1 LKKTRRVLDIVFIF
15 AQKIIMQIGP
25 NKTAKLT
32 YTLTAVEDGRII
44 EKVSD
49 DKPAAFQ
56 FGIGQLLPAFEK
68 KMDGLKAMDEFSFT
82 LKAEEAYGE
91 SDPYAIFDIPIDTFE
106 IDGKTDDKML
116 QVGNT
121 IPMTDNDGNKHMG
134 RITKVMEQAVTM
146 DFNHPLAGKDLRFSG
161 KVIEVKE

>member
-1 LKKTRRVLDIVFIF
+1 
-15 AQKIIMQIGP
+15 MEIGP

-32 YTLTAVEDGRII
+32 YTLTAVADGKII
-44 EKVSD
+44 EKVSE

-56 FGIGQLLPAFEK
+56 FGIGQLLPSFEK
-68 KMDGLKAMDEFSFT
+68 SLSGLKADDTFSFV
-82 LKAEEAYGE
+82 LKAADAYGE
-91 SDPYAIFDIPIDTFE
+91 KDPYAIFDIPIDTFE
-106 IDGKTDDKML
+106 VDGKTDKKML
-116 QVGNT
+116 KAGNT

>member
-1 LKKTRRVLDIVFIF
+1 MEI
-15 AQKIIMQIGP
+15 AP
-25 NKTAKLT
+25 NKTAKLI
-32 YTLTAVEDGRII
+32 YTLTAVEDGKII
-44 EKVSD
+44 EKVKEE
-49 DKPAAFQ
+49 KPAAFQ

-68 KMDGLKAMDEFSFT
+68 NLSGLKAKDEFSFI
-82 LKAEEAYGE
+82 LKAADAYGE

-106 IDGKTDDKML
+106 VEGKTDDKML

-134 RITKVMEQAVTM
+134 RITKIMEQAVTM

-161 KVIEVKE
+161 KVLEVLDQLH

>member
-1 LKKTRRVLDIVFIF
+1 MK
-15 AQKIIMQIGP
+15 IGP
-25 NKTAKLT
+25 NKTAKLI
-32 YTLTAVEDGRII
+32 YTLTAVTDGRII
-44 EKVSD
+44 EKVNEE
-49 DKPAAFQ
+49 KPAAFQ

-68 KMDGLKAMDEFSFT
+68 NMDGLQANDSFSFI

-106 IDGKTDDKML
+106 VDGKADEKML

-134 RITKVMEQAVTM
+134 RITNVMEHAVTM
-146 DFNHPLAGKDLRFSG
+146 DFNHPLAGKDLRFAG
-161 KVIEVKE
+161 KVIEVLE